1 MEIVEKWI
9 FIFLNNISMS
19 IEIDN
24 QRASRQI
31 GNAWKL
37 LIVDWQVIFFHKIGN
52 DNDVRGGSQLLFI
65 DFYGQKNNS

>member
-24 QRASRQI
+24 QKASRQI

-37 LIVDWQVIFFHKIGN
+37 SIVDWQVIFFHKS
-52 DNDVRGGSQLLFI
+52 R
-65 DFYGQKNNS
+65 

>member
-24 QRASRQI
+24 QKASRQI

-37 LIVDWQVIFFHKIGN
+37 SIVDWQVIFFFIKVGN
-52 DNDVRGGSQLLFI
+52 DNDVRGGSQ
-65 DFYGQKNNS
+65 

>member
-24 QRASRQI
+24 QKASRQI
-31 GNAWKL
+31 GNA
-37 LIVDWQVIFFHKIGN
+37 
-52 DNDVRGGSQLLFI
+52 
-65 DFYGQKNNS
+65 

>member
-24 QRASRQI
+24 QKASRHI

-37 LIVDWQVIFFHKIGN
+37 SIVDWQVIFF
-52 DNDVRGGSQLLFI
+52 S
-65 DFYGQKNNS
+65 